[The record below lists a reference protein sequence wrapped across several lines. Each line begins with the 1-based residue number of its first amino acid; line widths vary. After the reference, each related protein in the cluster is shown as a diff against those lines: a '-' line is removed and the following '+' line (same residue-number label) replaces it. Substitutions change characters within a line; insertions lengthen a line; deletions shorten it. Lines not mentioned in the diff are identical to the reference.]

1 MTYFEIT
8 LYALAVLCMITL
20 PLLLAMSIRI
30 ARILAHLSGRMF
42 HLNEKEMDHIARRL
56 GHKLGLSD
64 EASLMSIADRMDEMR
79 RDFDWLVSDRMI
91 EQAIDMARFGQKH
104 DSIARN
110 TGISE
115 TELEAIRK
123 LRKH

>member
-8 LYALAVLCMITL
+8 LYALAVLCMIAL
-20 PLLLAMSIRI
+20 PLILAVSIRM
-30 ARILAHLSGRMF
+30 ARMLAHLSGRM
-42 HLNEKEMDHIARRL
+42 LRLSDAEMDHIARRL

-91 EQAIDMARFGQKH
+91 EQAIDMARFSQKP

-110 TGISE
+110 TGISAS
-115 TELEAIRK
+115 ELEAIRK

>member
-8 LYALAVLCMITL
+8 LYALAVLCMIAL
-20 PLLLAMSIRI
+20 PLILAVSIRM
-30 ARILAHLSGRMF
+30 ARMLAHLSGRMF
-42 HLNEKEMDHIARRL
+42 HMSESEMDHIARRL

-91 EQAIDMARFGQKH
+91 EQAIDMARFGQKP

-110 TGISE
+110 TGISAS
-115 TELEAIRK
+115 ELEAIRK

>member
-8 LYALAVLCMITL
+8 LYALAVLCMIAL
-20 PLLLAMSIRI
+20 PLILAVSIRM
-30 ARILAHLSGRMF
+30 ARMLAQLSGRMF
-42 HLNEKEMDHIARRL
+42 HMSESEMDHIARRL

-91 EQAIDMARFGQKH
+91 EQAIDMARFGQKP

-110 TGISE
+110 TGISAS
-115 TELEAIRK
+115 ELEAIRK
-123 LRKH
+123 LCKH

>member
-20 PLLLAMSIRI
+20 PLLVAVSVRI
-30 ARILAHLSGRMF
+30 AKTLAHLSGQMLR
-42 HLNEKEMDHIARRL
+42 LSDAEIDQIARRL

-79 RDFDWLVSDRMI
+79 SDFDWLQHRHQRVGTGGDP
-91 EQAIDMARFGQKH
+91 QAAQALTRCIYSR
-104 DSIARN
+104 
-110 TGISE
+110 
-115 TELEAIRK
+115 
-123 LRKH
+123 

>member
-20 PLLLAMSIRI
+20 PLLVAVSVRI
-30 ARILAHLSGRMF
+30 ARMLAHLSGQVLR
-42 HLNEKEMDHIARRL
+42 LSDPEIDHIARRL
-56 GHKLGLSD
+56 GHRLGLSD
-64 EASLMSIADRMDEMR
+64 DASLMSIADRMDEMR

-91 EQAIDMARFGQKH
+91 EQAIDMARFGQKP

-110 TGISE
+110 TGISAS
-115 TELEAIRK
+115 ELEAIRK